1 MVGVAALVLAMVVRW
16 PVSLYVEAL
25 PLDANTALH
34 VLSAR
39 DLATGGSPGRLEMLG
54 FPEGAPVRLLAWPIL
69 ALAAP
74 LATVLSSI
82 VAFNIAVVVW
92 LALQGV
98 AVHVLCRS
106 EGWPRAG
113 SALAGLA
120 VMVAPS
126 VLLAL
131 GNGQYENVVVLPIVL
146 AVVGARKAGLAGWG
160 WCTAGLLLAVFS
172 TPYQAIVAGTMA
184 LAAGVVAGGLRRA
197 ASVLAAGA
205 LAAGLAFPYFV
216 AETFGGTGT
225 VTGPGPSAHVEP
237 AAVGYL
243 AHAGAHPPRPV
254 PALANASERLRA
266 AATPP
271 TRRPISGWD
280 PTMPLAASYLGI
292 PAFLGLAGLWRGR
305 REPLLIAAA
314 AGGLACFILALGS
327 QLTFWPGKPTG
338 IPLPWGLAAHVP
350 RLDGIQATHR
360 FLLGVAI
367 ALALGLGRL
376 VGSNAVAAAT
386 LALAV
391 LADGLLRAPT
401 RWPVPA
407 AAPRV
412 ATLRAALPDGPIA
425 VWPGLPAVSADRHA
439 VMAVALDRPLASFDM
454 AEEFGQPPTRGAAG
468 AAMLNRLGETPDA
481 WLTRV
486 REAGAVAFLVL
497 PTPAGLESV
506 PYFSLPPTDVEGISV
521 WTLDD
526 SGAPPSGASD

>member
-74 LATVLSSI
+74 LAAVLSSI

-205 LAAGLAFPYFV
+205 RLFTRLK
-216 AETFGGTGT
+216 
-225 VTGPGPSAHVEP
+225 P
-237 AAVGYL
+237 AMGE
-243 AHAGAHPPRPV
+243 
-254 PALANASERLRA
+254 AL
-266 AATPP
+266 
-271 TRRPISGWD
+271 
-280 PTMPLAASYLGI
+280 
-292 PAFLGLAGLWRGR
+292 
-305 REPLLIAAA
+305 
-314 AGGLACFILALGS
+314 
-327 QLTFWPGKPTG
+327 
-338 IPLPWGLAAHVP
+338 
-350 RLDGIQATHR
+350 
-360 FLLGVAI
+360 
-367 ALALGLGRL
+367 
-376 VGSNAVAAAT
+376 
-386 LALAV
+386 
-391 LADGLLRAPT
+391 
-401 RWPVPA
+401 
-407 AAPRV
+407 
-412 ATLRAALPDGPIA
+412 
-425 VWPGLPAVSADRHA
+425 
-439 VMAVALDRPLASFDM
+439 
-454 AEEFGQPPTRGAAG
+454 
-468 AAMLNRLGETPDA
+468 
-481 WLTRV
+481 
-486 REAGAVAFLVL
+486 
-497 PTPAGLESV
+497 
-506 PYFSLPPTDVEGISV
+506 
-521 WTLDD
+521 
-526 SGAPPSGASD
+526 